1 MVLVRDIDGTRSG
14 NMDVLVAGAT
24 GRLGGPLADR
34 LIERGHQVR
43 ALTRNPGAAPADRL
57 RRRGAHVVAGD
68 LDDPPSLRRA
78 AAGADAVFVLSTPH
92 HGTGPAAETRQAITL
107 ADAAV
112 AAGAGYLVYASA
124 AGARQ
129 ARGVPMLDSKRRVEE
144 HLATLPVPHAVI
156 APVYFMDNLAYPWNM
171 AVLRAGQWP
180 IPLPPDRTVQ
190 LIPAIDMARFAAL
203 VIEQPGDFAGR
214 RIELASD
221 EVTGP
226 EAARILSGI
235 LHRPI
240 THPQAIPAPLA
251 PMAPFFRWLAGAGFH
266 ADIQQLRTHHPEIGW
281 HSLRHWAA
289 EHDWATPAP

>member
-1 MVLVRDIDGTRSG
+1 
-14 NMDVLVAGAT
+14 MDVLVAGAT
-24 GRLGGPLADR
+24 GRLGGPLADH
-34 LIERGHQVR
+34 LIERGHRVR
-43 ALTRNPGAAPADRL
+43 ALTRAPGAAAADRL

-68 LDDPPSLRRA
+68 LDDPRSLRRA

-92 HGTGPAAETRQAITL
+92 HGTGAAAETRQAITL

-124 AGARQ
+124 AGAPQ
-129 ARGVPMLDSKRRVEE
+129 ASGVPMLDSKRRVED

-180 IPLPPDRTVQ
+180 IPVPPERTVQ
-190 LIPAIDMARFAAL
+190 LIPAVDVARFAAL
-203 VIEQPGDFAGR
+203 VIERPGDFAGR
-214 RIELASD
+214 RLELASD

-226 EAARILSGI
+226 EAARILSEV

-240 THPQAIPAPLA
+240 THPQTTPGPLA
-251 PMAPFFRWLAGAGFH
+251 SMAPFFGWLAGAGFH
-266 ADIQQLRTHHPEIGW
+266 ADIQQLRARYPEIGW

-289 EHDWATPAP
+289 AHDWADLTSAPKVAER

>member
-1 MVLVRDIDGTRSG
+1 M
-14 NMDVLVAGAT
+14 AGAT
-24 GRLGGPLADR
+24 GRLGGPLAGS
-34 LIERGHQVR
+34 LIDRGHRVR
-43 ALTRNPGAAPADRL
+43 ALTRDPGSAAAGRL
-57 RRRGAHVVAGD
+57 RRRGAHIVAGD
-68 LDDPPSLRRA
+68 LDDPPSLHRA

-92 HGTGPAAETRQAITL
+92 HGTGPAAEARQAISL

-124 AGARQ
+124 AGALE

-156 APVYFMDNLAYPWNM
+156 APAYFMDNLDYPWNK

-180 IPLPPDRTVQ
+180 IPLPPDQTVQ

-226 EAARILSGI
+226 EAARILS
-235 LHRPI
+235 
-240 THPQAIPAPLA
+240 PQAMPGPLA
-251 PMAPFFRWLAGAGFH
+251 PMAPFFRWLAGTGFH
-266 ADIQQLRTHHPEIGW
+266 ADIGLLRAGYPEVGW
-281 HSLRHWAA
+281 HSLRQWAT
-289 EHDWATPAP
+289 EHDWADLKQP

>member
-107 ADAAV
+107 ADPAV
-112 AAGAGYLVYASA
+112 AAA
-124 AGARQ
+124 A
-129 ARGVPMLDSKRRVEE
+129 P
-144 HLATLPVPHAVI
+144 
-156 APVYFMDNLAYPWNM
+156 APVSPPPA
-171 AVLRAGQWP
+171 RA
-180 IPLPPDRTVQ
+180 PP
-190 LIPAIDMARFAAL
+190 A
-203 VIEQPGDFAGR
+203 
-214 RIELASD
+214 
-221 EVTGP
+221 
-226 EAARILSGI
+226 
-235 LHRPI
+235 
-240 THPQAIPAPLA
+240 
-251 PMAPFFRWLAGAGFH
+251 
-266 ADIQQLRTHHPEIGW
+266 
-281 HSLRHWAA
+281 
-289 EHDWATPAP
+289 

>member
-1 MVLVRDIDGTRSG
+1 M
-14 NMDVLVAGAT
+14 
-24 GRLGGPLADR
+24 
-34 LIERGHQVR
+34 
-43 ALTRNPGAAPADRL
+43 
-57 RRRGAHVVAGD
+57 
-68 LDDPPSLRRA
+68 
-78 AAGADAVFVLSTPH
+78 FVLSTPH
-92 HGTGPAAETRQAITL
+92 HGTGPAGEARQAISL
-107 ADAAV
+107 ADAAM
-112 AAGAGYLVYASA
+112 AAGAGYLIYASA
-124 AGARQ
+124 AGALQ
-129 ARGVPMLDSKRRVEE
+129 AHGVPMLDSKRRVEE

-156 APVYFMDNLAYPWNM
+156 APAYFMDNLDYPWNR

-180 IPLPPDRTVQ
+180 IPLPPDRRVQ

-240 THPQAIPAPLA
+240 THPQAMPGPLA
-251 PMAPFFRWLAGAGFH
+251 PMAPFFRWLAGTGFH
-266 ADIQQLRTHHPEIGW
+266 ADIQQLRTRHPEIGW

>member
-1 MVLVRDIDGTRSG
+1 M
-14 NMDVLVAGAT
+14 AGAT

-34 LIERGHQVR
+34 LIERGHRVR
-43 ALTRNPGAAPADRL
+43 ALTRDPSAAPTDRL

-92 HGTGPAAETRQAITL
+92 HGNGPAAETRQAITL
-107 ADAAV
+107 ADAAG

-144 HLATLPVPHAVI
+144 HLATLPVPHTVI
-156 APVYFMDNLAYPWNM
+156 APVYFLDNLAYPLNM
-171 AVLRAGQWP
+171 AVLQAGQWP

-190 LIPAIDMARFAAL
+190 LIPAVDVARFAAL
-203 VIEQPGDFAGR
+203 VIERPGDFAGR
-214 RIELASD
+214 RVELASD

-226 EAARILSGI
+226 EAARILSGV

-240 THPQAIPAPLA
+240 THPRTMPAPLA
-251 PMAPFFRWLAGAGFH
+251 PIAPFFEWLAGTGFH
-266 ADIQQLRTHHPEIGW
+266 ADIQQLRTRYPEIGW
-281 HSLRHWAA
+281 HSLRHWASA
-289 EHDWATPAP
+289 HDWADLTSATGPSVIDP

>member
-1 MVLVRDIDGTRSG
+1 M
-14 NMDVLVAGAT
+14 
-24 GRLGGPLADR
+24 
-34 LIERGHQVR
+34 
-43 ALTRNPGAAPADRL
+43 
-57 RRRGAHVVAGD
+57 
-68 LDDPPSLRRA
+68 
-78 AAGADAVFVLSTPH
+78 FVLSTPH
-92 HGTGPAAETRQAITL
+92 HGTGPAAEARQAISL

-124 AGARQ
+124 AGALQ

-144 HLATLPVPHAVI
+144 HLATLPVLHAVI
-156 APVYFMDNLAYPWNM
+156 APAYFMDNLDYPWNR
-171 AVLRAGQWP
+171 AVLRVGQWP
-180 IPLPPDRTVQ
+180 IPLAPDRTVQ

-289 EHDWATPAP
+289 EHDWAIPAP

>member
-1 MVLVRDIDGTRSG
+1 V
-14 NMDVLVAGAT
+14 DVLVAGAT
-24 GRLGGPLADR
+24 GRLGGPLAGS
-34 LIERGHQVR
+34 LIDRGHRVR
-43 ALTRNPGAAPADRL
+43 ALTRDPGSAAVGRL
-57 RRRGAHVVAGD
+57 RRRGAHIVLGD
-68 LDDPPSLRRA
+68 LDDPPSLHRA

-92 HGTGPAAETRQAITL
+92 HGTGPAAEARQAISL

-124 AGARQ
+124 AGALQ

-144 HLATLPVPHAVI
+144 HLATLPVPHALI
-156 APVYFMDNLAYPWNM
+156 APAYFMDNLDYPWNR
-171 AVLRAGQWP
+171 AVLRTGQWP

-214 RIELASD
+214 RVELASD

-240 THPQAIPAPLA
+240 THLQAMPGPLA
-251 PMAPFFRWLAGAGFH
+251 PMAPFFRWLAGTGFH
-266 ADIQQLRTHHPEIGW
+266 ADIWQLRTRYPEIGW
-281 HSLRHWAA
+281 HSLQHWAA

>member
-1 MVLVRDIDGTRSG
+1 
-14 NMDVLVAGAT
+14 
-24 GRLGGPLADR
+24 
-34 LIERGHQVR
+34 
-43 ALTRNPGAAPADRL
+43 
-57 RRRGAHVVAGD
+57 
-68 LDDPPSLRRA
+68 
-78 AAGADAVFVLSTPH
+78 VFVLSTPH
-92 HGTGPAAETRQAITL
+92 HGTGPAAEARQAISL

-112 AAGAGYLVYASA
+112 ATGAGYLVYASA
-124 AGARQ
+124 AGALQ

-144 HLATLPVPHAVI
+144 HLAALPVPHAVL
-156 APVYFMDNLAYPWNM
+156 APAYFMDNLDYPWNR
-171 AVLRAGQWP
+171 AVLRTGQWP
-180 IPLPPDRTVQ
+180 VPLPPDRTVQ

-203 VIEQPGDFAGR
+203 VIERPGDFAGR

-266 ADIQQLRTHHPEIGW
+266 ADIQQLRTQHPEIGW
-281 HSLRHWAA
+281 HSLQDWAA
-289 EHDWATPAP
+289 EHDWTTPAP

>member
-1 MVLVRDIDGTRSG
+1 
-14 NMDVLVAGAT
+14 MDVLVTGAT

-34 LIERGHQVR
+34 LMERGHRVR
-43 ALTRNPGAAPADRL
+43 ALTRDPEGAPADRL

-92 HGTGPAAETRQAITL
+92 HGTGPAAEARQAITL

-156 APVYFMDNLAYPWNM
+156 APVYFMDNLDYPWNR

-180 IPLPPDRTVQ
+180 IPLPPDRAVQ

-203 VIEQPGDFAGR
+203 VIEQPVAFAGQ

-235 LHRPI
+235 LRRPLAHQQ
-240 THPQAIPAPLA
+240 TVPGPLA
-251 PMAPFFRWLAGAGFH
+251 PMAPFFQWIAGTGFH
-266 ADIQQLRTHHPEIGW
+266 ADIQQLRTGYPEICW
-281 HSLRHWAA
+281 QSLRQWAA
-289 EHDWATPAP
+289 AHDWTDLA

>member
-1 MVLVRDIDGTRSG
+1 
-14 NMDVLVAGAT
+14 MDVLVAGAT
-24 GRLGGPLADR
+24 GRLGGPLADS
-34 LIERGHQVR
+34 LIDRGHRVR
-43 ALTRNPGAAPADRL
+43 ALTRDPGSAAAGRL
-57 RRRGAHVVAGD
+57 RQLGAHIVAGD
-68 LDDPPSLRRA
+68 LDDPPSLHRA

-92 HGTGPAAETRQAITL
+92 HGTGPAAEARQAISL

-124 AGARQ
+124 AGALQ

-156 APVYFMDNLAYPWNM
+156 APAYFMDNLDYPWNR

-190 LIPAIDMARFAAL
+190 LIPVIDMARFAAL
-203 VIEQPGDFAGR
+203 VIEQPGDFAGHR
-214 RIELASD
+214 VELASD
-221 EVTGP
+221 EVTGL

-235 LHRPI
+235 LHRPVS
-240 THPQAIPAPLA
+240 HPQAIPAPLA
-251 PMAPFFRWLAGAGFH
+251 PMAPFFRWLADDGFH
-266 ADIQQLRTHHPEIGW
+266 ADIRELRTHHPEIGW